1 MEKSNKR
8 SRKTTSGK
16 PSSVE
21 VTNVN
26 EDGAKNLK
34 IKDQKITRLQWKEFD
49 ETNNNWR
56 VWNIPNLNREGQ
68 LYIKKLSKEP
78 EAFIEEEWP
87 EAENTYKMR
96 SPTRLGE

>member
-16 PSSVE
+16 PPIEE
-21 VTNVN
+21 VTKVN
-26 EDGAKNLK
+26 EDMAKNLK

-56 VWNIPNLNREGQ
+56 VWNTPNLNREGQ

-78 EAFIEEEWP
+78 EALIEEE
-87 EAENTYKMR
+87 
-96 SPTRLGE
+96 